1 GLVGAVGLVALP
13 ARGLLPADAGDRG
26 AELVGVDEH
35 VAGLGSLGGADDLAG
50 LEQVHQPARLREA
63 DAQLALQYGG
73 RAELRGDHEL
83 RGLQQHLEI
92 VADVVVDLLLLRDDG
107 DVLAVVRRHL
117 RLDVVDDLVD
127 LRLVDPGALDAHRLR
142 LAHRVEQG
150 VALADELL
158 RAGRV
163 EDDAGVLQGGGREG
177 EPAGHVRLDD
187 AGDDVDRRALRGEDQ
202 VDPRGTG
209 ELGYALDRGLDVAG
223 G

>member
-1 GLVGAVGLVALP
+1 
-13 ARGLLPADAGDRG
+13 
-26 AELVGVDEH
+26 
-35 VAGLGSLGGADDLAG
+35 
-50 LEQVHQPARLREA
+50 
-63 DAQLALQYGG
+63 
-73 RAELRGDHEL
+73 
-83 RGLQQHLEI
+83 
-92 VADVVVDLLLLRDDG
+92 DDG

-209 ELGYALDRGLDVAG
+209 ELGDALDRGLDVAG
-223 G
+223 GDHHEVRELVDDHQQVRVGGQAPLAAGGDLHLPGAHGLVEVVDVLEPEGGEVVVAGVHRLDYPLERLGGLLRVGDDRGDQVRDALVDGELHALGI